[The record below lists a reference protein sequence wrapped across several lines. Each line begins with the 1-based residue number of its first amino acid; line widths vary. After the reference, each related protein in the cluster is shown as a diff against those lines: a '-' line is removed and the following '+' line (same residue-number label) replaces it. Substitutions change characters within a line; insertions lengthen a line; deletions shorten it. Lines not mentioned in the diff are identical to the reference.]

1 MRRYVF
7 RLDMNV
13 GIEDCEL
20 TYKASLLIFEEL
32 LRLSVDNFSVQFNS
46 SIDRGCERQQK
57 RFKESISEFYL
68 GVFTK
73 EVCFF
78 SYNTNCFRETSKHYK
93 FNRDSIHII
102 SRSMGRGLM
111 CFKSDLEWGISEWQ
125 FYSGNKLIAGANVK
139 DDYFYI
145 YGVSQRFIDRLS
157 TLKVPV
163 IYQT

>member
-1 MRRYVF
+1 
-7 RLDMNV
+7 
-13 GIEDCEL
+13 
-20 TYKASLLIFEEL
+20 
-32 LRLSVDNFSVQFNS
+32 
-46 SIDRGCERQQK
+46 
-57 RFKESISEFYL
+57 
-68 GVFTK
+68 
-73 EVCFF
+73 
-78 SYNTNCFRETSKHYK
+78 
-93 FNRDSIHII
+93 
-102 SRSMGRGLM
+102 M